1 MHRKFV
7 IVLFSIQLLL
17 WCIAVGGPVYGQP
30 SGGDTLRMSLKETEA
45 QFLKNNLDLIIQ
57 HYSVDQA
64 QAQIITARLFNN
76 PDFSFANV
84 LYNPQTKRFFD
95 TSHDGGEYSAQLSQL
110 IQTAGKRNKNIQL
123 AQISVQQARYQLFDL
138 LRTLR
143 YTLRNDFYKVYFQEQ
158 SAQVYQEEIN
168 SLAKTLKAFH
178 EQYAKGNIAQ
188 KEVLRIQSQLYSLQ
202 SELNDLMNGIDDTQ
216 SELKLMIRAKPSSYV
231 LPQVDINLEGKNM
244 VSDVPYQRL
253 IDSAYANRND
263 LKVARSV
270 VDYNNINLK
279 LQKATAIPDVTLS
292 LAYDKQGSY
301 IRDYSSA
308 GIAFSLPFFN
318 RNQGGIKQSRIAVD
332 ASKVQL
338 QSQQDQLESELANDY
353 KGALRLE
360 NLYNSFDPK
369 FKQDFNHLIQ
379 EVFKNYQ
386 KHNIGL
392 LEFLDFYDSYKTNT
406 LQLNN
411 LQLNR
416 ISSLEQLN
424 FATGTPFFNQ

>member
-1 MHRKFV
+1 M
-7 IVLFSIQLLL
+7 
-17 WCIAVGGPVYGQP
+17 AVGGTVFGQTP
-30 SGGDTLRMSLKETEA
+30 NSDTLSVTLKETES

-57 HYSVDQA
+57 HYSIDQA

-84 LYNPQTKRFFD
+84 LYNPKTKRFFD
-95 TSHDGGEYSAQLSQL
+95 TSRDGGEYSAQLSQL
-110 IQTAGKRNKNIQL
+110 IQTAGKRNKSIQL
-123 AQISVQQARYQLFDL
+123 AQISAQQTQYQLFDL
-138 LRTLR
+138 LRTLKF
-143 YTLRNDFYKVYFQEQ
+143 TLRNDFYKIYFQEQ
-158 SAQVYQEEIN
+158 SALVYQEEIN
-168 SLAKTLKAFH
+168 SLAKTLKVFQ
-178 EQYAKGNIAQ
+178 EQYSKGNIAQ

-202 SELNDLMNGIDDTQ
+202 SELNDLMDNIDDTQ
-216 SELKLMIRAKPSSYV
+216 SELKLMIRAKASAYIV
-231 LPQVDINLEGKNM
+231 PQVDINLEGKS
-244 VSDVPYQRL
+244 VVAEVPYQHL
-253 IDSAYANRND
+253 VDSAYANRYD

-279 LQKATAIPDVTLS
+279 LQKATAVPDVTFS

-318 RNQGGIKQSRIAVD
+318 RNQGGIKQAHIAVD

-360 NLYNSFDPK
+360 NLYNSFDPN

-386 KHNIGL
+386 KHNISL